1 MLKGG
6 GNMDTVKVRVQG
18 NATVVTIPKLFN
30 VKPGTEY
37 RFAKGKYG
45 TLILTPTKKVPAR
58 IDELFRDW
66 HNQYQVPDDLKEWQ
80 NVKPAGEELW

>member
-45 TLILTPTKKVPAR
+45 TLILTPTKR
-58 IDELFRDW
+58 SQQR
-66 HNQYQVPDDLKEWQ
+66 LKNFLKTGMVNIKCQ
-80 NVKPAGEELW
+80 MI